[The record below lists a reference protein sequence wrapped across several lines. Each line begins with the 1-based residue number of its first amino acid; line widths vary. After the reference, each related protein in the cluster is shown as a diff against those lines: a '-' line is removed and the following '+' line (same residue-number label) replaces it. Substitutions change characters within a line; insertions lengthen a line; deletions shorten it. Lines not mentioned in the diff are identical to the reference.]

1 MKQEFK
7 QLNGHISAKVKTNNS
22 VGDAP
27 ATLFRTQ
34 VVIQQESYGE
44 ESVFYPAMDITIYGE
59 AIANLRDL
67 LNSLPEK

>member
-7 QLNGHISAKVKTNNS
+7 KLNGHISAKVKTNDLGFE
-22 VGDAP
+22 VVP
-27 ATLFRTQ
+27 LTRTQ